1 MKRKMIEKSA
11 ENGPRMAT
19 VNNPIGPKPLSARS
33 NYDLVHASL
42 NDFESSFLKQ
52 WGVGACL
59 SHNSGGHIRLALRT
73 STNLLV
79 VSSGSG
85 WYG

>member
-1 MKRKMIEKSA
+1 MKVRVPFYNHFSFILSFNFEKNGNKMKRKMIEKSA

-52 WGVGACL
+52 
-59 SHNSGGHIRLALRT
+59 
-73 STNLLV
+73 
-79 VSSGSG
+79 
-85 WYG
+85 